1 MVRYKIVLPL
11 ILILI
16 TALSYAASPALRW
29 VSLSTDS
36 RDTVREIIRSE
47 VDNREGFST
56 SQEERVNL
64 KAVEEEKE
72 RDDADYKNAILA
84 ANKEFIR
91 AKKKRDDATTQFQTS
106 STELDESA
114 KGIKTI
120 RTTNENLDSQIDR
133 FEQDIK
139 TQKDSLKRW
148 LQSEKQGEILVAVI
162 YIRGFKDSAHN
173 LESTADKASAPLIA
187 QYMGTYIQSF
197 TKVINNIT
205 TIDFIRATEE
215 GTAKPNS
222 EEPLRIELAKGEQG
236 TTYLRLK
243 RYELYPFQDNK
254 SGKIKA
260 VEPSAKYK
268 VAVISSRKD
277 LETFMLQNHFNPV
290 SYELNKVNNLIRD
303 TNQNNVAA
311 EDGLNEQVKSFQERI
326 TNLQDKIR
334 EAKGEKESQKLLL
347 KRKEE
352 TYYKMSLDVA
362 AIRER
367 KDTAERQFYEAQAIL
382 QEKKRTHESIIIKTS
397 LATTK
402 GSQTPAEASAE
413 AILDKLAEVKN
424 DAKTQHSSSTTEVTN
439 FRVTAESGTQ
449 AITEAR
455 IIAVRLISFINE
467 GDAVRVNMAFR
478 VRTVLEDKAEGEPLR
493 KPAVYERKTKDP
505 VYKSDAIVPEA
516 KPKPQAEVPQ
526 EKAPVLPFQR
536 SYQPIATA
544 NALGCLFDLRS
555 VRVTKEG
562 IQVQLVIINTDAD
575 VRSVAFYDER
585 FGNWTRSRIYDESD
599 KYYAAAQA
607 YVFQDNKK
615 TLMYDIDSR
624 GRGVAIE
631 PQRSVAM
638 ELNFTDIPTNVRT
651 VKINLHPFIYYRRGW
666 SQTWQE
672 FDLPLPG
679 IRLYTEAQSSKPAA
693 AVTTKSSAT
702 PAATT
707 AAAPTT
713 TATTTSTAITATPA
727 EQPAAPLKK
736 KSVKKKVVPNKKDP
750 LDKEK
755 I

>member
-1 MVRYKIVLPL
+1 
-11 ILILI
+11 
-16 TALSYAASPALRW
+16 
-29 VSLSTDS
+29 
-36 RDTVREIIRSE
+36 
-47 VDNREGFST
+47 VDNREAFSS

-72 RDDADYKNAILA
+72 RDDADYKSAILA

-106 STELDESA
+106 STELDEAA

-120 RTTNENLDSQIDR
+120 RTTNENLDAQIDR
-133 FEQDIK
+133 FEQDTK

-162 YIRGFKDSAHN
+162 YIRGFKDSAHSM
-173 LESTADKASAPLIA
+173 ESTADKASAPLIA

-205 TIDFIRATEE
+205 IIDFIRATEE
-215 GTAKPNS
+215 GTAKWNN
-222 EEPLRIELAKGEQG
+222 EEPLRIELAKGVKG

-254 SGKIKA
+254 AGKIKT

-277 LETFMLQNHFNPV
+277 LESFMMQNQFNPAN
-290 SYELNKVNNLIRD
+290 YELNRVNNIIRD
-303 TNQNNVAA
+303 TNQNNIAA
-311 EDGLNEQVKSFQERI
+311 EDSLNEQVKSFQERI
-326 TNLQDKIR
+326 TTLQEKIR
-334 EAKGEKESQKLLL
+334 LAKGEKESQKLLL

-362 AIRER
+362 AIREK
-367 KDTAERQFYEAQAIL
+367 KDTAERHFYEAQAIL
-382 QEKKRTHESIIIKTS
+382 QEKKRTHESIIIKTA

-467 GDAVRVNMAFR
+467 GDSVRVNMAFR

-493 KPAVYERKTKDP
+493 KQVVYERKTKDP
-505 VYKSDAIVPEA
+505 VYKDDVVPET
-516 KPKPQAEVPQ
+516 KPKPQAPVPP
-526 EKAPVLPFQR
+526 EKAPDLPFSR
-536 SYQPIATA
+536 SYQPVATA
-544 NALGCLFDLRS
+544 NALGCLFDIRS
-555 VRVTKEG
+555 VRVSKDG
-562 IQVQLVIINTDAD
+562 IQVRLEVINTDAE

-585 FGNWTRSRIYDESD
+585 FGNWAKSMIYDEAD
-599 KYYAAAQA
+599 KYYVTAQA
-607 YVFQDNKK
+607 YVIEGNKK
-615 TLMYDIDSR
+615 TLMYDIDRR
-624 GRGVAIE
+624 GRGIAIE
-631 PQRSVAM
+631 PNKSVSM
-638 ELNFTDIPTNVRT
+638 ELNFTDVPANVRT

-666 SQTWQE
+666 GQTWQE

-693 AVTTKSSAT
+693 A
-702 PAATT
+702 AATKAASVPNAAKAPAPAT
-707 AAAPTT
+707 ISTIVTKPAESAAPAKAKTDK
-713 TATTTSTAITATPA
+713 
-727 EQPAAPLKK
+727 KK
-736 KSVKKKVVPNKKDP
+736 KSVPKKKDP
-750 LDKEK
+750 PAKE
-755 I
+755 

>member
-1 MVRYKIVLPL
+1 MLRYKIVLPL
-11 ILILI
+11 ILVLI
-16 TALSYAASPALRW
+16 TAVAYAASPALRW

-47 VDNREGFST
+47 VDNRESFST

-72 RDDADYKNAILA
+72 RDDADYKNSILA
-84 ANKEFIR
+84 ANREFIR

-106 STELDESA
+106 STELDEAA

-120 RTTNENLDSQIDR
+120 RTTNENLDAQIDR

-162 YIRGFKDSAHN
+162 YIRGFKDSAHS
-173 LESTADKASAPLIA
+173 LESAADKASAPLIA
-187 QYMGTYIQSF
+187 QHMGTYIQSF

-215 GTAKPNS
+215 GTAKWNN
-222 EEPLRIELAKGEQG
+222 EAPLRIELAKGVKG
-236 TTYLRLK
+236 TSYLRLK

-254 SGKIKA
+254 SGKIKT

-268 VAVISSRKD
+268 VAIISSRKD
-277 LETFMLQNHFNPV
+277 LETFMMQNQFNPAN
-290 SYELNKVNNLIRD
+290 YELNRANNLIRD
-303 TNQNNVAA
+303 TNQNNIAA

-326 TNLQDKIR
+326 TSLQEKIR
-334 EAKGEKESQKLLL
+334 LAKGEKESQKLLL

-362 AIRER
+362 AIREK

-382 QEKKRTHESIIIKTS
+382 QEKKRTHESIIIKTA

-402 GSQTPAEASAE
+402 GSQSPAEASAE

-467 GDAVRVNMAFR
+467 GDSVRVNMAFR
-478 VRTVLEDKAEGEPLR
+478 VRTVLEDKAEGEPVR
-493 KPAVYERKTKDP
+493 KQIVYERKTKDP
-505 VYKSDAIVPEA
+505 VYKEDIVPES
-516 KPKPQAEVPQ
+516 KPKPLAPSPQ
-526 EKAPVLPFQR
+526 EKAPDLTFSR

-555 VRVTKEG
+555 VRVSKDG
-562 IQVQLVIINTDAD
+562 IQVRLEVINTDAD

-585 FGNWTRSRIYDESD
+585 FGNWTKSRIYDESD
-599 KYYAAAQA
+599 KYYLTAQA
-607 YVFQDNKK
+607 YVIQDNIK
-615 TLMYDIDSR
+615 TLMYDLDRR
-624 GRGVAIE
+624 GRGIAIE
-631 PQRSVAM
+631 PNKSVSM
-638 ELNFTDIPTNVRT
+638 ELNFTGIPANVKT
-651 VKINLHPFIYYRRGW
+651 IKINLHPFIYYRRGW
-666 SQTWQE
+666 GQTWQE
-672 FDLPLPG
+672 FDLALPSL
-679 IRLYTEAQSSKPAA
+679 RLYTEAQSPKPAA
-693 AVTTKSSAT
+693 TATIKSTST
-702 PAATT
+702 PAA
-707 AAAPTT
+707 ATT
-713 TATTTSTAITATPA
+713 TATKTPSATTA
-727 EQPAAPLKK
+727 EPETAPLKA
-736 KSVKKKVVPNKKDP
+736 KSDKKKKVVPKKKDP
-750 LDKEK
+750 PVKE
-755 I
+755 